1 MIHSKPTRN
10 ETSRTLA
17 TAVAL
22 GLLVYGSIAVAR
34 NFGILQPY
42 ELLAY
47 DLGLTVRQM
56 QQPASRYVTIVEVTE
71 PDIAALG
78 RWPLSDEQLS
88 DALERVGAAAP
99 RAIGLDIYRDIEVPP
114 GRERLDSVLR
124 SDARIFSVT
133 KLADDQGPGVAGPH
147 ALVGTSRVGFNDV
160 VVDVL
165 NDLLEKGSGLTLV
178 QASGINNRG
187 EIAATAISGPS
198 RVSHAVLL
206 TPVPESSAATAAVV
220 GAAAWLLPRRRN
232 AHVAPKG

>member
-114 GRERLDSVLR
+114 AAIVSTACCAATLAFSASPSSPTIKGRESPDRTHWSER
-124 SDARIFSVT
+124 PEWASTTWWSTATASC
-133 KLADDQGPGVAGPH
+133 VAGCCSWI
-147 ALVGTSRVGFNDV
+147 AQSRR
-160 VVDVL
+160 
-165 NDLLEKGSGLTLV
+165 STH
-178 QASGINNRG
+178 
-187 EIAATAISGPS
+187 S
-198 RVSHAVLL
+198 RC
-206 TPVPESSAATAAVV
+206 
-220 GAAAWLLPRRRN
+220 AWR
-232 AHVAPKG
+232 

>member
-114 GRERLDSVLR
+114 GRDRLDSVLR

-133 KLADDQGPGVAGPH
+133 KLADDQGPGVAGP
-147 ALVGTSRVGFNDV
+147 RC
-160 VVDVL
+160 
-165 NDLLEKGSGLTLV
+165 
-178 QASGINNRG
+178 
-187 EIAATAISGPS
+187 
-198 RVSHAVLL
+198 
-206 TPVPESSAATAAVV
+206 
-220 GAAAWLLPRRRN
+220 AWR
-232 AHVAPKG
+232 